1 MSKVKS
7 FSVGVGDMFYINHGS
22 SNFSIIDCYLSNDN
36 KKTIVDELKNQAFG
50 KDIERFISTHP
61 DEDHIQLLDYLDD
74 QMPIRNFYCVKNEA
88 TKKDE
93 TSGFKRYCKLRDGDK
108 AFNIYKGCSR
118 KWMNQEGNDNNGKF
132 IGSSGVNILWPKTT
146 NQFFIDALKVAKD
159 GGSPNNISPIVTY
172 SINEGATYQWMG
184 DLETDFMENIKDDVT
199 LSKVHILFAPHHGR
213 DSGKIPKS
221 MLDAMNPDIIIIGE
235 APSANLNYYQGY
247 NTITQNSAGDIT
259 FINDGKNIDIYVSN
273 QNYSVNFLK
282 NKHKS
287 EYNYYLGTLEI

>member
-7 FSVGVGDMFYINHGS
+7 FSVGNGDMFYINHSS
-22 SNFSIIDCYLSNDN
+22 SNFSIIDCFLSDDN
-36 KKTIVDELKNQAFG
+36 KKSIVDELKSQSVG
-50 KDIERFISTHP
+50 KDIVRFISTHP

-93 TSGFKRYCKLRDGDK
+93 TTGFKRYCNLRDGDK
-108 AFNIYKGCSR
+108 AFNIFKNCSR
-118 KWMNQEGNDNNGKF
+118 KWMNKSGPDNNGKE
-132 IGSSGVNILWPKTT
+132 IGSSGINILWPNTE
-146 NQFFIDALKVAKD
+146 NQFFKDALKFAKD
-159 GGSPNNISPIVTY
+159 GGSPNNISPIITY
-172 SINEGATYQWMG
+172 SISDGATYQWMG
-184 DLETDFMENIKDDVT
+184 DLETDFMENIKDDVS

-221 MLDAMNPDIIIIGE
+221 MLDILKPDIIIIGE
-235 APSANLNYYQGY
+235 APSPNLNYYQGY
-247 NTITQNSAGDIT
+247 NTITQNSAGDII
-259 FINDGKNIDIYVSN
+259 FVNDGKEIHIYVSN

-282 NKHKS
+282 SKNKN